1 VTAPRHDGRY
11 QRLQAFEDAIRFR
24 RARAAGP
31 CPACDTAP
39 GGRCEDHA
47 RDLDLITGY
56 QQAVAR
62 ADSDP
67 PQHPSVY
74 ACHGA
79 RWSIDQHP
87 GGWTAHRIGLN
98 GPGRFASAATEA
110 GLITA
115 LHAAEAEPDAPR
127 DGYRPPPKLPPPR
140 SMRGRPPV

>member
-1 VTAPRHDGRY
+1 MTAPRHDGRY
-11 QRLQAFEDAIRFR
+11 QRLQAFEDAIRYR
-24 RARAAGP
+24 RARAAEP
-31 CPACDTAP
+31 CPACGTAA

-79 RWSIDQHP
+79 RWSIGQHA
-87 GGWTAHRIGLN
+87 GGWTAHRTVLN
-98 GPGRFASAATEA
+98 GPDRFASAATKA

-115 LHAAEAEPDAPR
+115 LHAADAEPDAPR
-127 DGYRPPPKLPPPR
+127 DAHRPLPKPLPPGPVR
-140 SMRGRPPV
+140 RRPPV